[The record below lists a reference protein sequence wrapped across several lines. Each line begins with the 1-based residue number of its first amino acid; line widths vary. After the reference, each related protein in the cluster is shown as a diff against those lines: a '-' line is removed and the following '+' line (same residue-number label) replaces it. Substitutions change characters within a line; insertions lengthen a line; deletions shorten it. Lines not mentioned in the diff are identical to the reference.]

1 MALLKII
8 KISEGV
14 WKHWSDK
21 DGFFALTRLYAKM
34 ESDKF
39 LIVEYYGAK
48 RYKYVISE
56 IEVYD
61 IGGSAE
67 TFANFDDLQI
77 RLKALNYI
85 GYDANYSGGSID
97 TTATHFKGDYNIVT
111 NTPALTDGTGSIGDE
126 YKNTVAGTRDFGSG
140 NITLGIDDILANN
153 GSIWFKKVDNNQ
165 GGGSGS
171 VTQTKKTITSA
182 NLSTQNMTGFLT
194 YINGVTSFVIASNE
208 IVEYLV
214 TDTGQIFKLMV
225 NNRSVGSGETALTST
240 DVLEIEFP
248 QETILQNIGAWVK
261 FNQATISAY
270 PFTGGALNSGTIQG
284 SKTTNTNEYS
294 NSHITLNSANGVA
307 NSGARFS
314 DGNSF
319 PTTPFKG
326 VTFFGVICPIVT
338 TNLSAIIGMP
348 GGSSLTTTTE
358 NTTQGIW
365 FNITGNQLQAK
376 CAYASTVSTG
386 TAVTITATEWLLCMI
401 EVIDNDAI
409 NKRVRF
415 KVKKTDGTVVY
426 NQDITTNIQ
435 PYNIFSGNSSTGC
448 RAVLTS
454 TAVGNTDILGLQAM
468 GFWMNKPNFL
478 RNF

>member
-1 MALLKII
+1 MALNRKL
-8 KISEGV
+8 
-14 WKHWSDK
+14 SDK
-21 DGFFALTRLYAKM
+21 PLASSY
-34 ESDKF
+34 
-39 LIVEYYGAK
+39 
-48 RYKYVISE
+48 SE
-56 IEVYD
+56 TARVHIYEP
-61 IGGSAE
+61 
-67 TFANFDDLQI
+67 DDLSQ
-77 RLKALNYI
+77 APT
-85 GYDANYSGGSID
+85 GSD
-97 TTATHFKGDYNIVT
+97 YQMPASYLRDVTATHFKDDYSIVS
-111 NTPALTDGTGSIGDE
+111 NTPILSNSTGKLGDE
-126 YKNTVAGTRDFGSG
+126 YRCTDAGTRDFGSG
-140 NITLGIDDILANN
+140 NITLGIDDILAHN
-153 GSIWFKKVDNNQ
+153 GSVWFKKVDNNQ

-171 VTQTKKTITSA
+171 VPDTRELTINGVTYDLSADRTWTVSSGVTQTKKTITSA

-194 YINGVTSFVIASNE
+194 YVNGVTSFAIASNE

-248 QETILQNIGAWVK
+248 QETILQNIGVWVK
-261 FNQATISAY
+261 FHQASANAY

-284 SKTTNTNEYS
+284 SKTANTNEYS
-294 NSHITLNSANGVA
+294 NSHITLNATNGVA
-307 NSGARFS
+307 NSGARWS
-314 DGNSF
+314 DGNAF

-326 VTFFGVICPIVT
+326 VTFFAVICPIVT

-348 GGSSLTTTTE
+348 GGSSLTTITE
-358 NTTQGIW
+358 NTNQGIW

-401 EVIDNDAI
+401 EVIDNDAV